1 MIFFYHIIT
10 LVVFFFCLPFL
21 PLVWMF
27 SAKRRANLLQRLGL
41 FTRLP
46 EKETNTHR
54 IWVHA
59 LSVGEV
65 NSSLPLVSAL
75 KKKYPAH
82 EIFFTASTKT
92 GFERALDLMPPGRA
106 DSPVTMMG
114 YFPFD
119 IWFAVIRVVS
129 RISPDIVCL
138 VETDL
143 WPGFLSVMHHRRIPV
158 VLVNARLSPRSLKG
172 YRCMGPLNDLFFS
185 KLSCVMA
192 QTRQDALGF
201 EQLGVARNRIEV
213 TGNIKFDQPC
223 PKLSREEISDLVRD
237 LGFYTGDRI
246 MIAGSTHPG
255 EESMVVRA
263 FIQARQIDP
272 ALKLVIAPRDPG
284 RCKALLRE
292 LPLAGLRVACYLDT
306 LESKQGADI
315 LFLNTIGILAKAY
328 ALCTV
333 SFVGG
338 SLVAQGG
345 HNLLEPAMFGKPVF
359 FGPHMTDF
367 HDMARLFVQGKGGI
381 QVEDEE
387 SLAVELEKMLGDPD
401 YRTRVGHNARQI
413 FKDNAGAINACLSRM
428 EAFLD

>member
-1 MIFFYHIIT
+1 M
-10 LVVFFFCLPFL
+10 
-21 PLVWMF
+21 
-27 SAKRRANLLQRLGL
+27 QRLGL
-41 FTRLP
+41 FTRFP
-46 EKETNTHR
+46 KKEANTRR

-75 KKKYPAH
+75 KKNYPAH
-82 EIFFTASTKT
+82 DIVFTASTKT

-106 DSPVTMMG
+106 DSPVTAVG

-119 IWFAVIRVVS
+119 IWFAVIRVVL

-143 WPGFLSVMHHRRIPV
+143 WPGFLSVMHQRRIPV
-158 VLVNARLSPRSLKG
+158 ILVNARLSPRSLKG
-172 YRCMGPLNDLFFS
+172 YRCMGPLSNLFFS
-185 KLSCVMA
+185 TLSCVMA

-201 EQLGVARNRIEV
+201 EQLGVAGNRIEV

-223 PKLSREEISDLVRD
+223 PKLSREEISSLVRD
-237 LGFYTGDRI
+237 LGFHTGDRI
-246 MIAGSTHPG
+246 MMAGSTHPG
-255 EESMVVRA
+255 EEPMVVRA
-263 FIQARQIDP
+263 FIQARQTDP

-284 RCKALLRE
+284 RCTALLRE
-292 LPLAGLRVACYLDT
+292 LPLAGFRVACYLDP
-306 LESKQGADI
+306 LESKHGADI
-315 LFLNTIGILAKAY
+315 MFLNTIGILAKAY
-328 ALCTV
+328 ALCTFA
-333 SFVGG
+333 FVGG

-367 HDMARLFVQGKGGI
+367 HDMAQLFVQGEGGI
-381 QVEDEE
+381 QVEDEKA
-387 SLAVELEKMLGDPD
+387 LAVELEKMLDNPD
-401 YRTRVGHNARQI
+401 YCIRTGHNARQI
-413 FKDNAGAINACLSRM
+413 FKDNAGAINACLTRM

>member
-1 MIFFYHIIT
+1 
-10 LVVFFFCLPFL
+10 
-21 PLVWMF
+21 
-27 SAKRRANLLQRLGL
+27 
-41 FTRLP
+41 
-46 EKETNTHR
+46 
-54 IWVHA
+54 
-59 LSVGEV
+59 
-65 NSSLPLVSAL
+65 
-75 KKKYPAH
+75 
-82 EIFFTASTKT
+82 
-92 GFERALDLMPPGRA
+92 
-106 DSPVTMMG
+106 
-114 YFPFD
+114 
-119 IWFAVIRVVS
+119 
-129 RISPDIVCL
+129 
-138 VETDL
+138 
-143 WPGFLSVMHHRRIPV
+143 
-158 VLVNARLSPRSLKG
+158 
-172 YRCMGPLNDLFFS
+172 MGPLNDLFFS

-328 ALCTV
+328 ALCTFA
-333 SFVGG
+333 FVGG

-381 QVEDEE
+381 QVKDEE